1 MEDNKV
7 NDGLLTEVDKKE
19 DLVVNETIESNAMT
33 SEEIREELRESADE
47 IDAKAQELMRL
58 ISDPRVMGAYRDARN
73 SNGRRQ
79 VSKEERKKKKAKR
92 RMAKKSRR

>member
-7 NDGLLTEVDKKE
+7 NDGLLTEVDKNK
-19 DLVVNETIESNAMT
+19 DLVVNETTDSNTMT

-47 IDAKAQELMRL
+47 IDDKAQELMRL
-58 ISDPRVMGAYRDARN
+58 ISDPRVMSAYRAARN

-79 VSKEERKKKKAKR
+79 VSKEEKKKKKAKR
-92 RMAKKSRR
+92 RMVKKSRR